1 MTQPN
6 LTPLEIAVYAVNC
19 PNDDK
24 SVNEVYSLID
34 DHVIERLVRV
44 KNRLELSILIIN
56 ELRKENE
63 ALKKEIEWQKQDI
76 EASKKIESFLTKWP
90 KQCKAKS
97 NVECKFGECDCSEI
111 SNFILPA

>member
-1 MTQPN
+1 MGKVT

-24 SVNEVYSLID
+24 SVNEVYNLID

-76 EASKKIESFLTKWP
+76 EAPEKIESFLTKWP

-97 NVECKFGECDCSEI
+97 NADCKFGECDCSEI
-111 SNFILPA
+111 STFILPT

>member
-1 MTQPN
+1 MGKVT

-24 SVNEVYSLID
+24 SVNEVYNLID

-76 EASKKIESFLTKWP
+76 EASEKIESFLTKWP

-97 NVECKFGECDCSEI
+97 NSDCKFGECDCSEI

>member
-1 MTQPN
+1 MAKVTF
-6 LTPLEIAVYAVNC
+6 TPLQIAVYAVNC

-24 SVNEVYSLID
+24 SVNDVYGLID

-63 ALKKEIEWQKQDI
+63 ALKKEIEWQKQDF

-97 NVECKFGECDCSEI
+97 NSDCKFGECDCSEI